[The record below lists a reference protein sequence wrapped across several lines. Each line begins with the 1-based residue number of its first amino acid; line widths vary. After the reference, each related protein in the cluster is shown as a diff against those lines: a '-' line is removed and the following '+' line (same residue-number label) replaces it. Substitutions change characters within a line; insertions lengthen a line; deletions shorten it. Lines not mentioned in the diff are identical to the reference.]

1 MPLFFSRWLFR
12 QRDRHKFA
20 SLPRAEP
27 ECERGKEFPV
37 NYKELSLDEA
47 ARWVRQEKRKW
58 QTIRLINPDENRE
71 IVVTPEGFQYGDFCQ
86 RKDRNGCDACWNFR
100 ACHMEEKVYA
110 RIRKGNQMLQIR
122 TTPFRLMTESG
133 VQVPVVMECM
143 HSRPATGQEMNRV
156 QSLSSR
162 RNTVGQGRDSLTGFL
177 NKRGFC
183 GELYGEG
190 KANRVLMILAGR
202 IREGLSAHSYAARI
216 YGDEFAIF
224 CRAGRFQERN
234 LKKLLKDISLAVEK
248 ETVGLPT
255 TIRN

>member
-1 MPLFFSRWLFR
+1 
-12 QRDRHKFA
+12 
-20 SLPRAEP
+20 
-27 ECERGKEFPV
+27 
-37 NYKELSLDEA
+37 
-47 ARWVRQEKRKW
+47 
-58 QTIRLINPDENRE
+58 
-71 IVVTPEGFQYGDFCQ
+71 
-86 RKDRNGCDACWNFR
+86 
-100 ACHMEEKVYA
+100 MEEKVYA
-110 RIRKGNQMLQIR
+110 RIRQGNQMVQIR

-143 HSRPATGQEMNRV
+143 HSRPATGREMNRV

-202 IREGLSAHSYAARI
+202 IREGLSEHSYAARI

-224 CRAGRFQERN
+224 CRAGAYEEKN
-234 LKKLLKDISLAVEK
+234 LKKTAERYFPGRGKGYLSHSGTCWRVCSDGPGYS
-248 ETVGLPT
+248 GSYYD
-255 TIRN
+255 

>member
-1 MPLFFSRWLFR
+1 M
-12 QRDRHKFA
+12 
-20 SLPRAEP
+20 
-27 ECERGKEFPV
+27 

-156 QSLSSR
+156 QSFSSR

-177 NKRGFC
+177 NKRGSVD
-183 GELYGEG
+183 GYV
-190 KANRVLMILAGR
+190 KN
-202 IREGLSAHSYAARI
+202 
-216 YGDEFAIF
+216 
-224 CRAGRFQERN
+224 
-234 LKKLLKDISLAVEK
+234 
-248 ETVGLPT
+248 
-255 TIRN
+255 